1 MGWCERNRSGIQHLQ
16 TSVIT
21 RMALRWTI
29 DKRDREGKVN
39 GTLRERERERE
50 MEGRK
55 RLSYIRR
62 IRIT

>member
-39 GTLRERERERE
+39 GTLRESE